1 MGILMGMPQ
10 GLQAYHKGNLY
21 LKLRLIVE
29 SNLLSSQSTYI
40 GCLVYMIPTGSFS
53 QVTELTVE
61 NSEKFIAKWYAL
73 ILMLNWVSFFNFE
86 QLPTFLRFKRFV
98 K

>member
-53 QVTELTVE
+53 
-61 NSEKFIAKWYAL
+61 
-73 ILMLNWVSFFNFE
+73 
-86 QLPTFLRFKRFV
+86 
-98 K
+98 